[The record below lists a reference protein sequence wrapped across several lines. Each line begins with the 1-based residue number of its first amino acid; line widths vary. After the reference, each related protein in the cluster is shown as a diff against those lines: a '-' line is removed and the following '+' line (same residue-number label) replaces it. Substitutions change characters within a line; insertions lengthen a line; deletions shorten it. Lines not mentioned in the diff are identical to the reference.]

1 MDDGSKPV
9 AAAAAAPGCYARR
22 RPMKLRIRGN
32 SLRVRVSPGELDTL
46 VAGGVVVDAL
56 HFGPTPGDCLRC
68 ELVADARIDELEAAF
83 DGRVIQVR
91 VPAGPLARIA
101 ATDEVGLS
109 ATKSIGAAGTLS
121 ILLEK
126 DFRCLVPR
134 TGEDDDGFTRPDDAP
149 SC

>member
-1 MDDGSKPV
+1 
-9 AAAAAAPGCYARR
+9 
-22 RPMKLRIRGN
+22 MKLRIRGD

-46 VAGGVVVDAL
+46 VAGGTVVDAT
-56 HFGPTPGDCLRC
+56 HFGPEPQDCLRC
-68 ELVADARIDELEAAF
+68 ELVADATIAELDAHLENRP

-91 VPAGPLARIA
+91 VPAEPLRRIA
-101 ATDEVGLS
+101 ASEEVGLH
-109 ATKSIGAAGTLS
+109 ATKSIGGGGTLA

-134 TGEDDDGFTRPDDAP
+134 SGEDDNGFTRPDDAP